1 MNFERFLDINIKDNN
16 HFIVF
21 NNNKI
26 LYESESK
33 SFLLD
38 GKFLDIDIE
47 NSVLV
52 GIAKNNG
59 INIYGLDITK
69 SMTNINIGYKNLN
82 ELDTRHLLSILKPD
96 EIVLMGRANQLLH
109 WIKSNKY
116 SGYSGELNKF
126 DSNEQS
132 LFCPTSSSMI
142 YPSISPC
149 VLAMVTKDDEILLAR
164 NNLFPKGLYSVLAG
178 FVEVSESAEETVHRE
193 VLEEV
198 NIKVKNIKYFGSQPW
213 PFPSQLM
220 LGFTC
225 EYDSGIIKVDEKIP
239 SGRKPLD
246 SVRNEIEK
254 IITANIEK
262 DSQQRW
268 LAKLKKD
275 AYVEINLPN

>member
-21 NNNKI
+21 NDNKI

-82 ELDTRHLLSILKPD
+82 ELDTRYLLSILKPD

-225 EYDSGIIKVDEKIP
+225 EYDSGIIKVDE
-239 SGRKPLD
+239 
-246 SVRNEIEK
+246 
-254 IITANIEK
+254 
-262 DSQQRW
+262 
-268 LAKLKKD
+268 
-275 AYVEINLPN
+275 